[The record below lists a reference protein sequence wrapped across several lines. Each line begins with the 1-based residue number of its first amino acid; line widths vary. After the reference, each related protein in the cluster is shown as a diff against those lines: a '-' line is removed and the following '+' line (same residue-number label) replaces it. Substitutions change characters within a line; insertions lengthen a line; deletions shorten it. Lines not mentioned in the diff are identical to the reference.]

1 MAVFVNESVAQAV
14 VYECDLSICHH
25 HIQRLDVIVGSTF
38 AMDQFNDVDKL
49 MYHIENYWQLLLF
62 FFILL

>member
-14 VYECDLSICHH
+14 VYKRGLSICHH
-25 HIQRLDVIVGSTF
+25 HIQWLDVIVGSTF